1 MLGSKAWC
9 NWKCIVALN
18 LINLYDH
25 RYQSK
30 VDLPKQTAVYG
41 CFKKLGYPKPLV
53 SQLKMTTNLNDSL
66 RSSQLEKE
74 TPDHLIHVQF
84 HPRDIHKIY
93 LYIIYIYI
101 YPNHSIPLYLI
112 ISHCISLYRI
122 VFNCILHPHIVGY
135 TPIRY
140 PHKMV
145 GPVPIKYPTNC
156 IPSKDSGIPIE

>member
-1 MLGSKAWC
+1 MIIGISHKWISQNKRLCIVVSRNWGTPNHWFP
-9 NWKCIVALN
+9 NWKWQRTWMIAWGPPN
-18 LINLYDH
+18 WRKKPQIISSMFGFTPEIST
-25 RYQSK
+25 RY
-30 VDLPKQTAVYG
+30 
-41 CFKKLGYPKPLV
+41 
-53 SQLKMTTNLNDSL
+53 
-66 RSSQLEKE
+66 
-74 TPDHLIHVQF
+74 
-84 HPRDIHKIY
+84 
-93 LYIIYIYI
+93 IYIYMHVYV

-112 ISHCISLYRI
+112 MSHCISLYRI